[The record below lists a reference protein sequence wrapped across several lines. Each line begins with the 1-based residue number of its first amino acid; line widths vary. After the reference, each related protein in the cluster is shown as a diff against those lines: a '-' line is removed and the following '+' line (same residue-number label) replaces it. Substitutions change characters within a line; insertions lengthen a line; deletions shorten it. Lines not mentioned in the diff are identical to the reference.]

1 MKAEVLTIEY
11 SGKTLSVKVTKE
23 NKEHLN
29 SLFAYF
35 DIDEKNYSQLLVNDD
50 DRSKIKARLDNYKS
64 GKGTFY
70 SLEEAKKLLAK

>member
-23 NKEHLN
+23 NREHLN

-35 DIDEKNYSQLLVNDD
+35 DVDEKNYSQLLVNDD
-50 DRSKIKARLDNYKS
+50 DRTKIKARLENFKNGS
-64 GKGTFY
+64 GKFY
-70 SLEEAKKLLAK
+70 SVEEAKKLLAK